1 MKYFMIR
8 KARAGAMNDGRT
20 DVYIL
25 SVLAMKLIMRGS
37 SQRATAYILL
47 SVNRTFCTFAMSVAE
62 NRVLS
67 IRAVAARAPTP
78 APIAI
83 QMF

>member
-1 MKYFMIR
+1 MKFFMSE
-8 KARAGAMNDGRT
+8 KAGAEKMKDERT
-20 DVYIL
+20 NVYIL
-25 SVLAMKLIMRGS
+25 SVLTRSLVMRENA
-37 SQRATAYILL
+37 QRATSYVLL

-62 NRVLS
+62 NSVLS

-78 APIAI
+78 APIAM